1 MFSVEAKRQTGQFE
15 TLKKKKLSLGP
26 VLLLVYSP
34 RRRYVSQL
42 HQKSPTPGP
51 RSHTQTD
58 SPIPPGHLRI
68 PFGCGRG
75 LLLQEEG
82 LVPRVQSEGD
92 FRSSDETVKRPSLAP
107 TPSSHRGRRH
117 PRTWSVPPKKFLWR
131 RWRKTWT
138 VLSSPRHPA
147 APCTG
152 FGEFRSL
159 GWKGREGASGL
170 ARDAAA
176 AEPAPGLYPRGP
188 RQGPTPR

>member
-1 MFSVEAKRQTGQFE
+1 M
-15 TLKKKKLSLGP
+15 
-26 VLLLVYSP
+26 
-34 RRRYVSQL
+34 

-51 RSHTQTD
+51 RSRTQADDPTA
-58 SPIPPGHLRI
+58 PGHLRI
-68 PFGCGRG
+68 PVGYGRC

-82 LVPRVQSEGD
+82 LVPRVQNGD
-92 FRSSDETVKRPSLAP
+92 IRSSDETVKRPSLAP
-107 TPSSHRGRRH
+107 SSASHRGRRH
-117 PRTWSVPPKKFLWR
+117 PRTWSAPPNKFLWR
-131 RWRKTWT
+131 RCRKTWT
-138 VLSSPRHPA
+138 VLSSPPHPA

-159 GWKGREGASGL
+159 GRKGRKGASGL